1 MKRLLPLIVLVAIV
15 ACKGR
20 QRTPTGPVPVETTE
34 APRPEWVRSRPV
46 SSAYYIG
53 IGLAS
58 KARPDVMETAKKN
71 ALNDLASEISV
82 TVEGN
87 SLLYTLDRKTRF
99 DESFTSTIRTR
110 TSEQIEGFELM
121 DTWENG
127 TEYWT
132 YYRLSRSE
140 HARLKAERKQRAIAN
155 ATDLFTRAR
164 TSIGGGDLRSA
175 MDSDL
180 RALIAMKSYW
190 GENDVVEIDGK
201 QVPLVN
207 EVYGHLQQITS
218 SVRIAVLPERCVLEY
233 GNHFRR
239 EMLIT
244 ATHVMDGRTR
254 ELPQLPL
261 RIAYPGSTGPV
272 KEMKSTDTEGRTRST
287 VQRVEF
293 GKAGM
298 EMIVE
303 PDPAALVSS
312 ELDKDLVKL
321 LLAGLTIP
329 ATRTPIDVRMPRVS
343 MKSQE
348 NNLGQPVGDAGLSAV
363 LREELTGRGFRF
375 VEKDADAD
383 VMLTLNCSTRAGG
396 ESSGFYTTYLDVTY
410 VFRDRKTQEVVHEG
424 TRQGVKGVQLNFE
437 KAGLDAYKK
446 AAQDLRKDLV
456 PAILDAM
463 Q

>member
-20 QRTPTGPVPVETTE
+20 QRTPTGPVPVESTE

-207 EVYGHLQQITS
+207 EVYGHLQRRSPLPYASQYFR
-218 SVRIAVLPERCVLEY
+218 SVVSW
-233 GNHFRR
+233 N
-239 EMLIT
+239 
-244 ATHVMDGRTR
+244 
-254 ELPQLPL
+254 
-261 RIAYPGSTGPV
+261 TG
-272 KEMKSTDTEGRTRST
+272 TT
-287 VQRVEF
+287 
-293 GKAGM
+293 
-298 EMIVE
+298 
-303 PDPAALVSS
+303 
-312 ELDKDLVKL
+312 
-321 LLAGLTIP
+321 
-329 ATRTPIDVRMPRVS
+329 
-343 MKSQE
+343 
-348 NNLGQPVGDAGLSAV
+348 SAV
-363 LREELTGRGFRF
+363 KCSSPQPTSWTVGR
-375 VEKDADAD
+375 ASSP
-383 VMLTLNCSTRAGG
+383 NCPYALHTRVARA
-396 ESSGFYTTYLDVTY
+396 L
-410 VFRDRKTQEVVHEG
+410 
-424 TRQGVKGVQLNFE
+424 
-437 KAGLDAYKK
+437 
-446 AAQDLRKDLV
+446 
-456 PAILDAM
+456 
-463 Q
+463 